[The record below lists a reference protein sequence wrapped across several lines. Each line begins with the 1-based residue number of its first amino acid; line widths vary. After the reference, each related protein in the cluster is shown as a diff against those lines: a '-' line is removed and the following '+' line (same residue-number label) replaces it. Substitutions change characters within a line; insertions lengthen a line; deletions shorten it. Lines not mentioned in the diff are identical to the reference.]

1 MNNSLP
7 NVGAVIVAAGAS
19 TRMGTPKQLLQF
31 DGRSFLRHTT
41 EVALASMCKPIV
53 VVLGRVAEKMR
64 HEIDQQTVVVVENQ
78 EWHRGM
84 GTSISVGIKVINNI
98 STNIEAVVLLLCD
111 QPFVNSDVINQLV
124 EAHYTTHKP
133 IIACEYASTLGVP
146 ALFSRKF
153 FSELMNLDGEKGA
166 KQVIRKYSDSV
177 FSLPFAGGAI
187 DIDTPQ
193 DYEQLLKNISK

>member
-1 MNNSLP
+1 MNNSIP
-7 NVGAVIVAAGAS
+7 NVGAVILAAAAS

-41 EVALASMCKPIV
+41 EVALASICKPIV

-78 EWHRGM
+78 EWYKGM
-84 GTSISVGIKVINNI
+84 GASISAGIKAI
-98 STNIEAVVLLLCD
+98 TNTDIEAVVLLLCD
-111 QPFVNSDVINQLV
+111 QPFVKSDVINQLV
-124 EAHYTTHKP
+124 EADHTTHKP

-146 ALFSRKF
+146 ALFSRKL
-153 FSELMNLDGEKGA
+153 FSELMSLDGEKGA
-166 KQVIRKYSDSV
+166 KQVIKKYSNLV
-177 FSLPFAGGAI
+177 FSLPFAAGAI

-193 DYEQLLKNISK
+193 EYEKLLQNISK